1 MVRSGSVAGRCAS
14 CPGRRTN
21 GALDLAGRL
30 TEGRTKPLVQSLWAC
45 FFSLTDVT
53 ATRTLSFP
61 LEGQWR
67 DFTHRLYPYK
77 DLGFSW

>member
-21 GALDLAGRL
+21 GALDA
-30 TEGRTKPLVQSLWAC
+30 
-45 FFSLTDVT
+45 T
-53 ATRTLSFP
+53 ATGTLSFP
-61 LEGQWR
+61 LENQWR